1 MQPIP
6 LLLGTLVAVAFASSD
21 WNSNFDERLITHT
34 RNDAGYA
41 QQPDDVTVL
50 VPRPGAGRFVGFLTG
65 VSQFPNEM
73 TGDPAKNVSAFLGIP
88 YAAKPTGRLR
98 FRLPRPAYL
107 DSRGRWLARR
117 YGNACLQGAYR
128 FRMEALNLSLDQFSE
143 DCLYLNLFVSGNAS
157 EASQA
162 KLPVLLNIHGGTLL
176 VGGPHGYPGQV
187 LASKGIVMATLSY
200 RLNIFGLIST
210 GTYSAPGNLALWDQR
225 AALMWIRD
233 SVEFFGGD
241 PGRVT
246 LSGES
251 AGGSSVGLH
260 IVSNGRFLNGGR
272 PLFHQAVL
280 MSGAD
285 IANWAVSRPV
295 IGDHEGS
302 IDYIAGFVGCS
313 RSSVAATMSCLASVS
328 AYEIDKWSLKRREDT
343 TEPEWLWAP
352 VVDGVLIGDIPL
364 VLRKNGDFMKL
375 PIMGGF
381 TRDDTVRSDFIEEE
395 SVRNI
400 LFDELTKRGTKMIPG
415 IEAIVEEAIKVYLQG
430 KRSASSRAE
439 MFQLMKN
446 VTRDY
451 EMIQPVY
458 QALRF
463 HANRQDS
470 RQPVFLYEFGYEKR
484 FQWPPEV
491 RHGDDLDY
499 ILGVPFVSSD
509 WWQRVSGEADLD
521 KFNKFNTTEQR
532 RLSDFM
538 TTLWTNFVKFGNP
551 TPTPVRGFKWD
562 RLTPRSNSD
571 SPVPCAILN
580 LPELTS
586 VTPDYKRKEMQLWKR
601 FYDLELQYVLQL
613 SSGESSGATSA
624 VLLAIGSA
632 AALLARLL
640 A

>member
-1 MQPIP
+1 
-6 LLLGTLVAVAFASSD
+6 
-21 WNSNFDERLITHT
+21 
-34 RNDAGYA
+34 
-41 QQPDDVTVL
+41 
-50 VPRPGAGRFVGFLTG
+50 
-65 VSQFPNEM
+65 
-73 TGDPAKNVSAFLGIP
+73 AK
-88 YAAKPTGRLR
+88 
-98 FRLPRPAYL
+98 
-107 DSRGRWLARR
+107 
-117 YGNACLQGAYR
+117 
-128 FRMEALNLSLDQFSE
+128 
-143 DCLYLNLFVSGNAS
+143 
-157 EASQA
+157 
-162 KLPVLLNIHGGTLL
+162 
-176 VGGPHGYPGQV
+176 V

-364 VLRKNGDFMKL
+364 
-375 PIMGGF
+375 
-381 TRDDTVRSDFIEEE
+381 
-395 SVRNI
+395 
-400 LFDELTKRGTKMIPG
+400 IPG

-509 WWQRVSGEADLD
+509 WWQRISGEADLD

-562 RLTPRSNSD
+562 RLTPRSNSE
-571 SPVPCAILN
+571 SPVPCAMLN